1 MLNKNEVER
10 TAILLTLRS
19 LTPWHGR
26 HEKCPTH
33 NYGPALWL
41 ITPLVCHFCVQ
52 KEKNRKEEKKF
63 FQHKHCTQKLALVQ
77 TWYNCASFESFI
89 FRKLSQKSLPICL
102 QNLKFFICRPLKNPN
117 VKGYYVFHRN
127 ISISCKNDGGFH
139 LYLSKLA
146 FSNQF

>member
-1 MLNKNEVER
+1 MERLRDSSCWAYTVLANPNWADSCRIENRKIEKLALTVQNLSVLNENEVER
-10 TAILLTLRS
+10 TACILLTLRS

-33 NYGPALWL
+33 NYVPALWL

-52 KEKNRKEEKKF
+52 KEKIEKKKKV

-77 TWYNCASFESFI
+77 TWYNCASFGSFI

-102 QNLKFFICRPLKNPN
+102 QN
-117 VKGYYVFHRN
+117 
-127 ISISCKNDGGFH
+127 
-139 LYLSKLA
+139 
-146 FSNQF
+146 